1 MIGRAVARPLR
12 LDVLHAIPWEREDTA
27 VWAAVLAFAASRLA
41 LVVVGLWSMAT
52 FPLSKDGN
60 GAWSEW
66 NHLVPIDWVA
76 MFSRWDGRWIMYV
89 ARDGYS
95 FQLGQTGESNA
106 SFAPLLPSLMWLGAH
121 LIGWTDT
128 QGLLAVGVVVSH
140 VAFLLAL
147 VYLAVLVS
155 RTWDTPLAVR
165 TVVCLALFP
174 LGFFFSA
181 TYTEAIFLAPA
192 VAAFVYAGERRW
204 WLAGICGALCVLAR
218 PYGVL
223 IAIPLL
229 YEYLRSTREAQ
240 EVLEAEGPGTTLGA
254 QAAGTTLGAQGVRGR
269 LEAQET
275 LGAQGVRSAPG
286 PQVLWLGLIPLAL
299 LAWMAYMWFKVGDPL
314 AMIHAQALWHRTL
327 MPPWQTFQN
336 FFSGKIDWLTF
347 KSNHSGLDL
356 AFTLFYG
363 ALVAMSWQLKRKSL
377 PVFATLLYLPMVCTN
392 LLSSVPRFGLE
403 LFPAFIVLG
412 QLTAPRGRLLAY
424 CAVASLGLVYL
435 MARWAVGYWVA

>member
-1 MIGRAVARPLR
+1 MIGRAVARPFR
-12 LDVLHAIPWEREDTA
+12 LDVLQAIPWVRQDTA

-41 LVVVGLWSMAT
+41 LIVVGLWSMAT

-106 SFAPLLPSLMWLGAH
+106 SFAPLLPGLMWLGAH

-128 QGLLAVGVVVSH
+128 QGLLAVGVVISH

-181 TYTEAIFLAPA
+181 TYTESIFLAPA

-204 WLAGICGALCVLAR
+204 WLAGVCGALCVLTR
-218 PYGVL
+218 TYGIL

-229 YEYLRSTREAQ
+229 YEYLRSTRFR
-240 EVLEAEGPGTTLGA
+240 V
-254 QAAGTTLGAQGVRGR
+254 
-269 LEAQET
+269 
-275 LGAQGVRSAPG
+275 G
-286 PQVLWLGLIPLAL
+286 PQVLWLGLIPLAML
-299 LAWMAYMWFKVGDPL
+299 GWMGYMWLKVGDPL

-327 MPPWQTFQN
+327 MPPWATFQN
-336 FFSGKIDWLTF
+336 FFSGKIDWFTF

-356 AFTLFYG
+356 MFTLFYG

-377 PVFATLLYLPMVCTN
+377 PLFATLLYMPMVCTN
-392 LLSSVPRFGLE
+392 LLSSMPRFGLE

-412 QLTAPRGRLLAY
+412 QLTAPRRRLVAY
-424 CAVASLGLVYL
+424 CAVASIGLVYL

>member
-12 LDVLHAIPWEREDTA
+12 LDLLHAIPWVRQDSA

-106 SFAPLLPSLMWLGAH
+106 SFAPLLPGLMWLGAH

-128 QGLLAVGVVVSH
+128 QGLLAVGVVISH

-165 TVVCLALFP
+165 TVVCLAVFP
-174 LGFFFSA
+174 LSFFFSA
-181 TYTEAIFLAPA
+181 TYTESVFLAPA

-204 WLAGICGALCVLAR
+204 WLAGVCGAVCVLAR
-218 PYGVL
+218 TYGVL

-229 YEYLRSTREAQ
+229 YEYLRSTRF
-240 EVLEAEGPGTTLGA
+240 
-254 QAAGTTLGAQGVRGR
+254 R
-269 LEAQET
+269 L
-275 LGAQGVRSAPG
+275 G
-286 PQVLWLGLIPLAL
+286 PQVLWLGLIPLAM
-299 LAWMAYMWFKVGDPL
+299 LAWMGYMWFEVGDPL

-356 AFTLFYG
+356 SFTLFYG
-363 ALVAMSWQLKRKSL
+363 ALVALSWRLKRKSL
-377 PVFATLLYLPMVCTN
+377 PLFATLLYMPMVCTN

-403 LFPAFIVLG
+403 IFPAFIVLG
-412 QLTAPRGRLLAY
+412 QWTAQRSRLVAY
-424 CAVASLGLVYL
+424 CAVAGAGLVYL
-435 MARWAVGYWVA
+435 MARWAIGYWVA

>member
-1 MIGRAVARPLR
+1 
-12 LDVLHAIPWEREDTA
+12 
-27 VWAAVLAFAASRLA
+27 
-41 LVVVGLWSMAT
+41 MAT

-128 QGLLAVGVVVSH
+128 QGLLAVGVVISH

-204 WLAGICGALCVLAR
+204 WLAGVCGGLCVLTR
-218 PYGVL
+218 TYGVV
-223 IAIPLL
+223 IALPLL
-229 YEYLRSTREAQ
+229 YEYLRSTRVAP
-240 EVLEAEGPGTTLGA
+240 V
-254 QAAGTTLGAQGVRGR
+254 AAGSSGHAEAGLRTPAATSREWPPSASGATSPARQWTPSVSGAHSPRREWSER
-269 LEAQET
+269 LFA
-275 LGAQGVRSAPG
+275 VG
-286 PQVLWLGLIPLAL
+286 PQVLWLGLIPLAML
-299 LAWMAYMWFKVGDPL
+299 GWMAYMWLKVGDPL

-327 MPPWQTFQN
+327 MPPWETFQN
-336 FFSGKIDWLTF
+336 FFSGKIDWFTF

-363 ALVAMSWQLKRKSL
+363 ALVALSWRLKRKSL
-377 PVFATLLYLPMVCTN
+377 PLFATLLYMPMVCTN

-412 QLTAPRGRLLAY
+412 QLTAQPRRLVAY
-424 CAVASLGLVYL
+424 CTVASIGLVYL
-435 MARWAVGYWVA
+435 MARWAIGYWVA

>member
-1 MIGRAVARPLR
+1 MIGRAVARPFR
-12 LDVLHAIPWEREDTA
+12 LDVLQAIPWVRQDIA

-106 SFAPLLPSLMWLGAH
+106 SFAPLLPGLMWLGAH

-128 QGLLAVGVVVSH
+128 QGLLAVGVVISH
-140 VAFLLAL
+140 AAFLLAL

-204 WLAGICGALCVLAR
+204 WLAGLCGALCVLAR
-218 PYGVL
+218 TYGVL

-229 YEYLRSTREAQ
+229 YEYLRSTQGMRPVAVASGGHGQVALHTPGANTPSREWS
-240 EVLEAEGPGTTLGA
+240 ERRFRLGP
-254 QAAGTTLGAQGVRGR
+254 
-269 LEAQET
+269 E
-275 LGAQGVRSAPG
+275 
-286 PQVLWLGLIPLAL
+286 VLWLGLIPLAML
-299 LAWMAYMWFKVGDPL
+299 GWMGYMWLKVGDPL

-327 MPPWQTFQN
+327 MPPWATFQN
-336 FFSGKIDWLTF
+336 FFSGKIDWFTF

-356 AFTLFYG
+356 MFALFYG
-363 ALVAMSWQLKRKSL
+363 ALVAMSWRLKRKSL
-377 PVFATLLYLPMVCTN
+377 PLFATLLYLPMVCTN

-412 QLTAPRGRLLAY
+412 QLTEPRRRLLAY
-424 CAVASLGLVYL
+424 CAVASVGLVYL

>member
-1 MIGRAVARPLR
+1 MLGRAAARPLG
-12 LDVLHAIPWEREDTA
+12 LDALRAVPSVRHDAA

-52 FPLSKDGN
+52 FPLSRDGN

-106 SFAPLLPSLMWLGAH
+106 AFAPLLPGLMWLGAH

-147 VYLAVLVS
+147 VYLALLVS
-155 RTWDTPLAVR
+155 RTWDRPLAVR
-165 TVVCLALFP
+165 TVVCLAIFP
-174 LGFFFSA
+174 LSFFFSA
-181 TYTEAIFLAPA
+181 TYTEAVFLAPA

-204 WLAGICGALCVLAR
+204 WLAGLAGSLCVLAR
-218 PYGVL
+218 TYGVV
-223 IAIPLL
+223 I
-229 YEYLRSTREAQ
+229 
-240 EVLEAEGPGTTLGA
+240 
-254 QAAGTTLGAQGVRGR
+254 
-269 LEAQET
+269 
-275 LGAQGVRSAPG
+275 
-286 PQVLWLGLIPLAL
+286 LIPLAYEYL
-299 LAWMAYMWFKVGDPL
+299 LSTRFRVGRQVAWLALIPAAMLAWMGYMWLQVGDPL

-336 FFSGKIDWLTF
+336 FFSGKIDWFTF

-356 AFTLFYG
+356 LFTLLYG
-363 ALVAMSWQLKRKSL
+363 ALVALSWRLERKSL
-377 PVFATLLYLPMVCTN
+377 PLFATLLYLPMICTN

-412 QLTAPRGRLLAY
+412 QLTAQRWRLVAY
-424 CAVASLGLVYL
+424 CAVAGAGLVYL